1 MSMFCVRY
9 VALVSVLAVMVA
21 CSPAPARPTS
31 TPKPPKPAAKLASPV
46 ASASPSAEGQQI
58 RLGDFSYADYGLR
71 DVRGKSSQDVD
82 VGDFYFKGTFLR
94 GTSGQKLRLRIQN
107 VARVPHN
114 VSLPSQ
120 QVDRDIPP
128 GRQRVEVDVTV
139 PESGALRF
147 FCKYHAAQGMNAQLL
162 VDDAEPQPVAHLSQ
176 RSTVY

>member
-1 MSMFCVRY
+1 LISNRCA
-9 VALVSVLAVMVA
+9 ALLSVLAAMIA

-31 TPKPPKPAAKLASPV
+31 PPKPAAKLASPV
-46 ASASPSAEGQQI
+46 ASASPSPEGQQI

-128 GRQRVEVDVTV
+128 GRQRVEVDITL